1 MKSIQLKIKKLIQVY
16 PSYIS
21 VEVKK
26 LVFGLVAIVKVTKD
40 GVLYGFKNH
49 IILQ

>member
-1 MKSIQLKIKKLIQVY
+1 MKSIQLKIKKLILVY
-16 PSYIS
+16 QSYMS

-26 LVFGLVAIVKVTKD
+26 KVLGLVAIVKVKKD